1 LPSHNKS
8 FLMDEQIPRFRFTP
22 PRETA
27 PGVANLRLALYAW
40 AFSRAMRG
48 DFILRPPPPTA
59 VSFAKALTWLDVDWD
74 EGPDLGGEYAPYHSG
89 ARETAYQEAAEQ
101 LLAAGHAY
109 YDEAKEGRPLRFRLP
124 AGDVSMTINDALRGE
139 MTLTYGEEVDPALV
153 DENGRFHPHLVAVVD
168 DHAQAIT
175 HVVRDAPPH
184 GAALQAA
191 LYRALGWEE
200 PVWLHLPPLF
210 TPSGDPLT
218 PDVSPP
224 GYRLADFQAEG
235 YLPRALWNYLL
246 LLGWTPPGDEMV
258 DKWRVRQEFAAERI
272 KANPVA
278 FDRAQLR
285 ALNRRYLAGLS
296 DEKLAEAIRPFLQ
309 EAYDALPTDEK
320 WLLRLT
326 AVIRDQLATLSDA
339 VVAAAWAFTAL
350 EPDENGR
357 LALQSAAAKPALMQ
371 LIAEIAPVVLLDAG
385 TARGVLE
392 RVHAILGEKEGLT
405 PEQIDRPVRAA
416 LCGAAMGPPIPAMM
430 GLLGKEPTLQRLAA
444 ALKNYVLV

>member
-1 LPSHNKS
+1 
-8 FLMDEQIPRFRFTP
+8 MDEQIPRFRFTP

-27 PGVANLRLALYAW
+27 PGVANLRLAVYAW
-40 AFSRAMRG
+40 AFSRARRG
-48 DFILRPPPPTA
+48 DFILRLPAATA
-59 VSFAKALTWLDVDWD
+59 VSFPKALAWLDVDWD
-74 EGPDLGGEYAPYHSG
+74 EGPKVGGEYPPYQQG
-89 ARETAYQEAAEQ
+89 ARETAYQEAADR
-101 LLAAGHAY
+101 LLAAGRAY
-109 YDEAKEGRPLRFRLP
+109 HDEAGEERPLRFRLP
-124 AGDVSMTINDALRGE
+124 AADLSLNDALRGE
-139 MTLTYGEEVDPALV
+139 MTLTESGEADPVLV
-153 DENGRFHPHLVAVVD
+153 DGNGRFHPHLVAVVD
-168 DHAQAIT
+168 DHAQAVS

-184 GAALQAA
+184 GAAIQAA

-200 PVWLHLPPLF
+200 PVWIHLPPLF
-210 TPSGDPLT
+210 TPGGDPLI
-218 PDVSPP
+218 PDASPP
-224 GYRLADFQAEG
+224 GYRLADFQEAG

-258 DKWRVRQEFAAERI
+258 DKWRVRQEFELARI
-272 KANPVA
+272 RVNPVT
-278 FDRAQLR
+278 FDRTQLR

-309 EAYDALPTDEK
+309 EAYDALPADEK

-339 VVAAAWAFTAL
+339 VAAAAWAFTAP

-392 RVHAILGEKEGLT
+392 RVHTVLGEREGLA
-405 PEQIDRPVRAA
+405 PEQIDRPVRTA
-416 LCGAAMGPPIPAMM
+416 LCGTPTGAPAPAVM

-444 ALKNYVLV
+444 ALKNYVLA